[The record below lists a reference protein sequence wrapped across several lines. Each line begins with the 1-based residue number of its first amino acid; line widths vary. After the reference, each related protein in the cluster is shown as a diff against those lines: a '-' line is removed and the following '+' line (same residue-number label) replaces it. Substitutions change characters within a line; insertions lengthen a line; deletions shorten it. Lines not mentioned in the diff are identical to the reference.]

1 MVKYN
6 LKELFH
12 FISLRKLQKLLK
24 LRVRFRKSV
33 IKIPL
38 ELSFSNLDNIHIGD
52 EVVIDTYC
60 VLRILNDCTLFIGEG
75 TYIGPFCHISGT
87 QNKIVIGRKVTI
99 ADRVFISTTH
109 HRYGDPSRPI
119 REQGYFSKGDVI
131 IGDGAWIGIGACIL
145 SGVQIGKGSVIGANS
160 VVTHN
165 IPSYSVAAGSPA
177 RVIKRYDFS
186 SKRWLR
192 V

>member
-1 MVKYN
+1 
-6 LKELFH
+6 
-12 FISLRKLQKLLK
+12 
-24 LRVRFRKSV
+24 
-33 IKIPL
+33 
-38 ELSFSNLDNIHIGD
+38 
-52 EVVIDTYC
+52 
-60 VLRILNDCTLFIGEG
+60 
-75 TYIGPFCHISGT
+75 
-87 QNKIVIGRKVTI
+87 
-99 ADRVFISTTH
+99 
-109 HRYGDPSRPI
+109 PSRPI